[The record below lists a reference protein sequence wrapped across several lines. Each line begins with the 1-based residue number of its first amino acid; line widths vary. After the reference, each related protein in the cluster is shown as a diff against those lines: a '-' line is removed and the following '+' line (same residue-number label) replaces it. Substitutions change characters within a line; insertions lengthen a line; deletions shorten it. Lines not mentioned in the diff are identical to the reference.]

1 MLGAPGAF
9 VSGSDSKGEHS
20 QGDDVSLA
28 AFLSQVQGK
37 RKTIVFNQ
45 IEV

>member
-9 VSGSDSKGEHS
+9 VSDHDSKGEHS
-20 QGDDVSLA
+20 QGGDASLA

-37 RKTIVFNQ
+37 RKALVFNQ